1 MISDAAPFSER
12 PALRHSAI
20 FILDGASAMS
30 PADERVYRVS
40 FLSQGQVYELY
51 ARRVTQGG
59 FFGFIEVEELLF
71 GERSRLVVDPG
82 EERLRTEFEGVRRVF
97 VPMHAV
103 IRIDEVEKVGTARV
117 AASDRGTG
125 TVAPFPVPMPGMGND
140 PTKK

>member
-1 MISDAAPFSER
+1 
-12 PALRHSAI
+12 
-20 FILDGASAMS
+20 MS
-30 PADERVYRVS
+30 PADERVYRVT

-82 EERLRTEFEGVRRVF
+82 EEKLRTEFEGVRRIF

-103 IRIDEVEKVGTARV
+103 VRIDEVEKVGTARV
-117 AASDRGTG
+117 AASERSAG
-125 TVAPFPVPMPGMGND
+125 TVSPFPVPVPGGG
-140 PTKK
+140 PEPPKR